1 MEQTNS
7 TLSMIPII
15 LTEFALDWAHPY
27 IREKKFNDV
36 AFNECFIVLVDH
48 FKLRIKLM
56 NTQKAHLIACILKAF
71 TLRNQQKSN
80 KSNANGWATCS
91 MRKS

>member
-27 IREKKFNDV
+27 IREKKFNDDGIQRV
-36 AFNECFIVLVDH
+36 FH
-48 FKLRIKLM
+48 
-56 NTQKAHLIACILKAF
+56 CIGGPF
-71 TLRNQQKSN
+71 
-80 KSNANGWATCS
+80 
-91 MRKS
+91 